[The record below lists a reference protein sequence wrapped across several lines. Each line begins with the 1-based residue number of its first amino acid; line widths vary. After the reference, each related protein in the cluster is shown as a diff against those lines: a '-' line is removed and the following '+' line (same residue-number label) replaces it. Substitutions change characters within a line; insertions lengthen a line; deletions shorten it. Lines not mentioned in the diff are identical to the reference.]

1 MSNISAAPKR
11 PTLLLPILAFGL
23 HALRAFVVCPLKVQ
37 VNTNIVY
44 MTTVW
49 PVVLDVLA
57 DLLQMAVIY
66 IAFAFILETVFYGG
80 FRRGLPLIF
89 DYIGAFVFGAVA
101 NLVMDITVGGGAEYA
116 WFLIRPTL
124 AGIGIEILQLVIVL
138 IIAWI
143 IKARNTAPVCPPEKI
158 FSAKNGLQ
166 LSALWAAAVTALFR
180 IVPRIIYDIDLGV
193 PTSTGEIVE
202 MVTGYSG
209 DLLIPALGYLVM
221 ILLLMRGG
229 TKSDE

>member
-1 MSNISAAPKR
+1 MPNTSAAPKR
-11 PTLLLPILAFGL
+11 PTLLLLILTFGL
-23 HALRAFVVCPLKVQ
+23 HALRAFAVCPLKVQ

-49 PVVLDVLA
+49 PVVLDMLA

-66 IAFAFILETVFYGG
+66 IAFAFILETVFHGG

-89 DYIGAFVFGAVA
+89 GYIGAFVFGAVA

-166 LSALWAAAVTALFR
+166 LSVLWAAVVTALFR
-180 IVPRIIYDIDLGV
+180 LGARIIYDIDLGA

-202 MVTGYSG
+202 MVSGYAG
-209 DLLIPALGYLVM
+209 DLLIPALGYLLM
-221 ILLLMRGG
+221 ILILMRGG
-229 TKSDE
+229 AKSAE